1 MTLLPSRHDVF
12 GCGITLTNVEEVV
25 THILEP
31 KKTGFTVAIANVH
44 TVMTSRREPWLA
56 EVIAETDIATPDGVP
71 LVWALRANGLEA
83 VRVTGIDVMT
93 RALDI
98 GRSLG
103 TKHFFYGSTEPVLEA
118 IVTEVAKRYPGVS
131 IAGTLS
137 PPFREPTESDL
148 DDAVRAI
155 TASGA
160 NVVWVGLGM
169 PKQERWMGNMRN
181 RLPGVA
187 LIGVGAAF
195 DWLAGTVP
203 MAPQWMRDRGLE
215 WLFRLVLEPRRL
227 WKRYIYNNPAFLV
240 LLIGRWLKTGARR
253 VLKTTSS
260 G

>member
-1 MTLLPSRHDVF
+1 
-12 GCGITLTNVEEVV
+12 
-25 THILEP
+25 
-31 KKTGFTVAIANVH
+31 
-44 TVMTSRREPWLA
+44 
-56 EVIAETDIATPDGVP
+56 
-71 LVWALRANGLEA
+71 VWALRADGLEA

-93 RALDI
+93 RAFDV
-98 GRSLG
+98 GRSRG
-103 TKHFFYGSTEPVLEA
+103 AKHFFYGSTEPVLEA
-118 IVTEVAKRYPGVS
+118 IVQEVTERYPGVS

-137 PPFREPTESDL
+137 PPFREPTDNDL

-240 LLIGRWLKTGARR
+240 LLIGRWLKAGARR
-253 VLKTTSS
+253 VLKPTNS

>member
-1 MTLLPSRHDVF
+1 MTSLPPRHDVF
-12 GCGITLTNVEEVV
+12 GCAITVTDVEEVV

-31 KKTGFTVAIANVH
+31 KSTGFTVAIANVH

-56 EVIAETDIATPDGVP
+56 EVIAAVDIATPDGVP
-71 LVWALRANGLEA
+71 LVWALRADGLEA

-93 RALDI
+93 RALDV

-103 TKHFFYGSTEPVLEA
+103 AKHFFYGSTEPVLEA
-118 IVTEVAKRYPGVS
+118 IVQEVGERYPGVS

-137 PPFREPTESDL
+137 PPFREPTDNDL

-169 PKQERWMGNMRN
+169 PKQERWMGTMRN

-240 LLIGRWLKTGARR
+240 LLIGRWLKAGARR
-253 VLKTTSS
+253 VLKPTSS